1 MKKNNGKMVNNV
13 EGRKKYDILEEST
26 MGICLLGS
34 DIRGLKANKVD
45 ISKAWI
51 TIIDKELYIVN
62 MRIPGSSIVNEE
74 GKKQNPNR
82 KLLEHR
88 EALDKM
94 IKRVFKERLAIVPLE
109 LSLNEDGKLKVTV
122 GLGRKNPEYVPPVK
136 KAFNG
141 NKKFNGNNGGKRS
154 FHKNQNNK
162 FHRKG

>member
-1 MKKNNGKMVNNV
+1 MKKNSGKMVNNV
-13 EGRKKYDILEEST
+13 DGRKKYDILEEST

-94 IKRVFKERLAIVPLE
+94 IKRVFKERLAIV
-109 LSLNEDGKLKVTV
+109 TV
-122 GLGRKNPEYVPPVK
+122 GLGRKNPEYVPPVN

-141 NKKFNGNNGGKRS
+141 NKRFNGNNGGKRS